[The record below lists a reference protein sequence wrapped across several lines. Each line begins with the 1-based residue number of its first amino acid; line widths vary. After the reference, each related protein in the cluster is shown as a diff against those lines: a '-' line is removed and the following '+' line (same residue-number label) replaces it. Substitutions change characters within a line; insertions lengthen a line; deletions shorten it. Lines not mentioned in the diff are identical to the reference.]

1 MHVQTRPEAPSR
13 LPVGISVTGEISSQH
28 DLFIDGTFEGQISIP
43 EQHLMIAA
51 SAQVKARVIAR
62 AVTIAGRFDGNVT
75 ATQRVRI
82 EPSADVQGHI
92 QTPSVEL
99 AEGARFNGSIDP
111 NRTEAAMLVARYR
124 QGQGTASRD
133 QGSRTRD
140 QGAGLGTRD
149 SGLGIGDPGLGAR
162 GASG

>member
-51 SAQVKARVIAR
+51 SAQVRARVIAR

-133 QGSRTRD
+133 QGAGTRD
-140 QGAGLGTRD
+140 RGTGLGPRD
-149 SGLGIGDPGLGAR
+149 SGLGVRDPGLGAR
-162 GASG
+162 GARG

>member
-13 LPVGISVTGEISSQH
+13 LPAGVSVTGELSSEH

-51 SAQVKARVIAR
+51 SARVKARVIAR
-62 AVTIAGRFDGNVT
+62 AVTIAGQFDGNVT

-82 EPSADVQGHI
+82 EPSASVQGHI

-124 QGQGTASRD
+124 QGQGTGN
-133 QGSRTRD
+133 QGTGNRE
-140 QGAGLGTRD
+140 QGTRN
-149 SGLGIGDPGLGAR
+149 GGTGLGAR
-162 GASG
+162 G